1 MAPKRRGGKESKV
14 ELYNHLAKNLLRPF
28 PDAAGNFLWLKRSDK
43 AQREQD
49 MLKPA
54 YLAKT
59 RAVENCEALSRMST
73 YLSEEGATISNAANY
88 LGNSPTVEKLGLD
101 FFQTLGSSS
110 GQKFVKA
117 CAFFDKDDSS
127 SKDAGSVDGH
137 VDAYIDFLSSD
148 GDTKIKKAR
157 RMVLAGARAYLCGM
171 SFLEQAALVRH
182 PEIWA
187 SKVVVETQQ
196 ASAREF
202 RKKPTCKRLRQV
214 LKDSALS
221 LLEAVE
227 AQSKRK
233 KRAALEASS
242 HDSPVSS
249 SSKASGSSD
258 VVKKKDKKSAKK
270 RPPVSSDSSNENHSS
285 PSNKKRKTKDEKKD
299 KKQDKK
305 DKRGGKESKVE
316 LYNHLAK
323 NLLRPFPDAAGNFL
337 WLKRSDKAQREQD
350 MLKPAYLAKTR
361 AVENCEALSRMS
373 TYLSEEGA
381 TISNAANYLG
391 NSPTVE
397 KLGLD
402 FFHTLGSSSGQKFVK
417 ACAFFD
423 KDDSSSKDAGS
434 VDGHVD
440 AYIDFLSSDGDTKI
454 KKARRMVLAGARAY
468 LCGMSFLEQA
478 ALVRHPEIWASKVV
492 VETQQAS
499 AREFRKKPTCKRL
512 RQVLKD
518 SALSLLEA
526 VEAQSKRKKRAALEA
541 SSHDSPVSSSSKSS
555 GSSDVVKKKD
565 KKSAKK
571 RPPVSSDSSNE
582 NHSSPSNK
590 KRKTKDEKKDK
601 KQDKKDKTS
610 VDKKDKLRN
619 EKDFLADQ
627 TAALMT
633 WQLSEIQSAA
643 GEWEARRQDF
653 LGNVMTSE
661 EFEKYL
667 HLIPEAVRQAFQLQ
681 ITKLP
686 KEQKREGV
694 LQRILAILEAG
705 KAFWAAQ
712 QVVPISPADAQVEQ
726 ID

>member
-1 MAPKRRGGKESKV
+1 MAQLVEDHNRLLCSLLALLTLMAPKRRGGKESKV

-101 FFQTLGSSS
+101 FFQTLGSPS

-187 SKVVVETQQ
+187 PKVVVETQQ

-258 VVKKKDKKSAKK
+258 LVKKKEKKSAKK
-270 RPPVSSDSSNENHSS
+270 RPPVSSDSSSEN
-285 PSNKKRKTKDEKKD
+285 P
-299 KKQDKK
+299 
-305 DKRGGKESKVE
+305 
-316 LYNHLAK
+316 
-323 NLLRPFPDAAGNFL
+323 
-337 WLKRSDKAQREQD
+337 
-350 MLKPAYLAKTR
+350 
-361 AVENCEALSRMS
+361 
-373 TYLSEEGA
+373 
-381 TISNAANYLG
+381 
-391 NSPTVE
+391 
-397 KLGLD
+397 
-402 FFHTLGSSSGQKFVK
+402 
-417 ACAFFD
+417 
-423 KDDSSSKDAGS
+423 
-434 VDGHVD
+434 
-440 AYIDFLSSDGDTKI
+440 
-454 KKARRMVLAGARAY
+454 
-468 LCGMSFLEQA
+468 
-478 ALVRHPEIWASKVV
+478 
-492 VETQQAS
+492 
-499 AREFRKKPTCKRL
+499 
-512 RQVLKD
+512 
-518 SALSLLEA
+518 
-526 VEAQSKRKKRAALEA
+526 
-541 SSHDSPVSSSSKSS
+541 
-555 GSSDVVKKKD
+555 
-565 KKSAKK
+565 
-571 RPPVSSDSSNE
+571 
-582 NHSSPSNK
+582 SSPSNK

-610 VDKKDKLRN
+610 VEKKDKRRN
-619 EKDFLADQ
+619 EKDKKKRREISASPAAPSAPKPSKLSNLADSASEDFLADQ

-643 GEWEARRQDF
+643 GEWEARKQDF

-694 LQRILAILEAG
+694 MQRILAIIEAG
-705 KAFWAAQ
+705 NTFWAAQ
-712 QVVPISPADAQVEQ
+712 QLVPTSPADGHVEQ